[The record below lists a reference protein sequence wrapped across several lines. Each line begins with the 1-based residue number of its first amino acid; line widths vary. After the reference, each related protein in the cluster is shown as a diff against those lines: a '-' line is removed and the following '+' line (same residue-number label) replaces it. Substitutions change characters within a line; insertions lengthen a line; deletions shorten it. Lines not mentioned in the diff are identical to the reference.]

1 MRCVSGRIHMTGLHR
16 SRKKKHRGHYF
27 GWYELI
33 GRNQCHLK
41 IAGGEGTRGPF
52 NHFFDLPVF
61 LRDLLVP
68 FLIGRARSR

>member
-1 MRCVSGRIHMTGLHR
+1 MTGLHR

-52 NHFFDLPVF
+52 NHFLISLFFLGTIWFLFSLAGLDLASNYY
-61 LRDLLVP
+61 DQ
-68 FLIGRARSR
+68 